1 MARLTLADGH
11 SAEPVL
17 RLPHPYLTPYF
28 TTSSSSKTA
37 SSSSSSPLS
46 SPAKLYQLTTPSD
59 SKDQIQSPPAPLHND
74 QLFFTEPEDLKSSER
89 PSQSNNTAWARARRT
104 PSSTIVWDGD
114 SAPTLAQA
122 WLVAYV
128 LFTLRPDEESI
139 RLTLQG
145 ECKAS
150 LTNQLRASML
160 AVDHPLMEDGSHD
173 ASQQQAQQ
181 QQEQQQQ
188 PGELVL
194 LRAAF
199 WQGAGS
205 PFGARSAWVPSD
217 GPETPYATAAV
228 PALTHVMT
236 TSHPGAVLA
245 RHPRRAPKPRPGS
258 TIYSRWVPHLG
269 ENFSMVALD
278 HADAG
283 HVGLFHA
290 WQNDPRV
297 SQGWNLTGSLDQH
310 RGYLARMHAD
320 PHKFAVLAAFDGVFF
335 AYFELYWAREDQV
348 GAYYHSLDFDRG
360 REVLVG
366 DVKYRGAYRV
376 GAWWGSLMHYL
387 FLDDP
392 RTMQVVGEPKFTN
405 STVLAYDFVHGFG
418 LDKFVDMPHKRGA
431 LMRCSRERFFQ
442 ICPLA
447 EDERERKQKVVGG
460 TLVGLVPKL

>member
-1 MARLTLADGH
+1 MAPLTLANWP
-11 SAEPVL
+11 SAEPIL

-28 TTSSSSKTA
+28 TTSSTSKSA
-37 SSSSSSPLS
+37 SLSPV
-46 SPAKLYQLTTPSD
+46 KLYQLTTPSD
-59 SKDQIQSPPAPLHND
+59 SKDQIQSPPESLHND
-74 QLFFTEPEDLKSSER
+74 RLSFTEPEDLKSSER
-89 PSQSNNTAWARARRT
+89 PSQSNNTAWARARRS
-104 PSSTIVWDGD
+104 PSSTLIWDGD
-114 SAPTLAQA
+114 AAPTLAQA
-122 WLVAYV
+122 WLVAYALV
-128 LFTLRPDEESI
+128 TVRPDEEFI

-145 ECKAS
+145 HGKAA
-150 LTNQLRASML
+150 LADQLRATML
-160 AVDHPLMEDGSHD
+160 AVNHPVDNSNRHTTSPGG
-173 ASQQQAQQ
+173 
-181 QQEQQQQ
+181 Q
-188 PGELVL
+188 PAKEAEGEELVL
-194 LRAAF
+194 LRASF

-205 PFGARSAWVPSD
+205 PFGARSVWVPSD
-217 GPETPYATAAV
+217 GPGHPYATATV

-236 TSHPGAVLA
+236 SEQPGHALV

-258 TIYSRWVPHLG
+258 TIYSRWVPHLR
-269 ENFSMVALD
+269 ETFSMVALD
-278 HADAG
+278 HRDEG
-283 HVGLFHA
+283 HLGLFHA

-297 SQGWNLTGSLDQH
+297 SQGWNLTGSRDQH
-310 RGYLARMHAD
+310 RAYLERMHGD
-320 PHKFAVLAAFDGVFF
+320 PHKFSVLAAFDGVFF
-335 AYFELYWAREDQV
+335 AYFELYWAREDLV
-348 GAYYHSLDFDRG
+348 GAYYGSLDFDRG

-366 DVKYRGAYRV
+366 DVRYRGAYRV

-418 LDKFVDMPHKRGA
+418 LDMFVDLPHKRGA

>member
-1 MARLTLADGH
+1 MARLTLTDGL
-11 SAEPVL
+11 SAEPIL

-28 TTSSSSKTA
+28 TSSSKSTPSSSSA
-37 SSSSSSPLS
+37 SSSP
-46 SPAKLYQLTTPSD
+46 PPTKLYQLTTPSG
-59 SKDQIQSPPAPLHND
+59 SKDQIQSPPEPLHND
-74 QLFFTEPEDLKSSER
+74 KLFFTEPEDLKSSKR

-104 PSSTIVWDGD
+104 PSSTLIWEGNT
-114 SAPTLAQA
+114 APTLAQT
-122 WLVAYV
+122 WLVVYA
-128 LFTLRPDEESI
+128 LFTIRPDEESI

-145 ECKAS
+145 EGKAS
-150 LTNQLRASML
+150 LANQLRATML
-160 AVDHPLMEDGSHD
+160 AVDHPLDESHG
-173 ASQQQAQQ
+173 AGAAQQ
-181 QQEQQQQ
+181 QQ
-188 PGELVL
+188 PDELVL

-205 PFGARSAWVPSD
+205 PFGARSAWVPTD
-217 GPETPYATAAV
+217 GPETPYATTAV

-236 TSHPGAVLA
+236 SQPANGVLA
-245 RHPRRAPKPRPGS
+245 RHPRRVPKPRPGS

-269 ENFSMVALD
+269 ETFSMVALD
-278 HADAG
+278 HTDGA
-283 HVGLFHA
+283 HLGLFHA

-297 SQGWNLTGSLDQH
+297 SQGWNLKGTLEQH
-310 RGYLARMHAD
+310 RGYLGRMHAD

-335 AYFELYWAREDQV
+335 AYFEVYWAREDQV

>member
-11 SAEPVL
+11 SAEPIL

-28 TTSSSSKTA
+28 TTTSSSSKSTSP
-37 SSSSSSPLS
+37 SSSSSSP
-46 SPAKLYQLTTPSD
+46 PKLYQLTTPSG
-59 SKDQIQSPPAPLHND
+59 SKDQIQSPPEPLHND
-74 QLFFTEPEDLKSSER
+74 KLFFTEPEDLKSSGR

-104 PSSTIVWDGD
+104 PSSALIWDGD
-114 SAPTLAQA
+114 SAPTLAQT
-122 WLVAYV
+122 WLVIYV
-128 LFTLRPDEESI
+128 LLTLRPDEESI
-139 RLTLQG
+139 RLTIQSEG
-145 ECKAS
+145 KAA
-150 LTNQLRASML
+150 LADQLRATML
-160 AVDHPLMEDGSHD
+160 AVDHPPDDDSDG
-173 ASQQQAQQ
+173 AAQQ
-181 QQEQQQQ
+181 QQQ
-188 PGELVL
+188 PDELVV

-199 WQGAGS
+199 WQGAAS

-217 GPETPYATAAV
+217 GPGTPYSTAAV
-228 PALTHVMT
+228 PALTHVM
-236 TSHPGAVLA
+236 SSRAGAAVA

-258 TIYSRWVPHLG
+258 TVYSRWVPHLG
-269 ENFSMVALD
+269 ETFSMVALD
-278 HADAG
+278 GADAA
-283 HVGLFHA
+283 HAGLFHA

-297 SQGWNLTGSLDQH
+297 SQGWGLAGTAEQH
-310 RGYLARMHAD
+310 RRYLGRVRAD
-320 PHKFAVLAAFDGVFF
+320 PHRLAVLAAFDGVFF
-335 AYFELYWAREDQV
+335 AYFEVYWAREDAV

-366 DVKYRGAYRV
+366 DVRYRGAYRV

-405 STVLAYDFVHGFG
+405 STVLAYDLVHGFG

-447 EDERERKQKVVGG
+447 EDDRERKQKVVGG

>member
-1 MARLTLADGH
+1 MPRLTLADWP

-28 TTSSSSKTA
+28 ITSSSSSQT
-37 SSSSSSPLS
+37 SST
-46 SPAKLYQLTTPSD
+46 KLYQLTTSAN
-59 SKDQIQSPPAPLHND
+59 SKDQIQSPPEPLHND
-74 QLFFTEPEDLKSSER
+74 KLSFSEPEDLKSSER
-89 PSQSNNTAWARARRT
+89 PSQSNNTAWARARRS
-104 PSSTIVWDGD
+104 PSSTLIWDG
-114 SAPTLAQA
+114 STAPTLAQA
-122 WLVAYV
+122 WLVVYA
-128 LFTLRPDEESI
+128 LFTIRPDEEFI

-145 ECKAS
+145 QGKAS
-150 LTNQLRASML
+150 LANQLRATML
-160 AVDHPLMEDGSHD
+160 AVDHPRDD
-173 ASQQQAQQ
+173 AHNDKVQ
-181 QQEQQQQ
+181 QQE
-188 PGELVL
+188 ELVL
-194 LRAAF
+194 LRASF

-217 GPETPYATAAV
+217 GPETPYATCAV
-228 PALTHVMT
+228 PALTHVM
-236 TSHPGAVLA
+236 SAEPGPVLV

-258 TIYSRWVPHLG
+258 TIYSR
-269 ENFSMVALD
+269 MVALD
-278 HADAG
+278 HADAA
-283 HVGLFHA
+283 HLALFHA

-297 SQGWNLTGSLDQH
+297 SQGWNLTGSADQH
-310 RGYLARMHAD
+310 REYLARMHAD
-320 PHKFAVLAAFDGVFF
+320 PHKFAVLAAFDGAFF

-348 GAYYHSLDFDRG
+348 GAYYNSLDFDRG

-405 STVLAYDFVHGFG
+405 STVLAYDLVHGFG
-418 LDKFVDMPHKRGA
+418 LDMFVDLPHKRGA

>member
-1 MARLTLADGH
+1 MARLTLADWP

-17 RLPHPYLTPYF
+17 RLPHPYLTPYYI
-28 TTSSSSKTA
+28 TASSSNPTSSSST
-37 SSSSSSPLS
+37 
-46 SPAKLYQLTTPSD
+46 KLYQLTTPAN
-59 SKDQIQSPPAPLHND
+59 SKDQIRSPPEPLHSD
-74 QLFFTEPEDLKSSER
+74 KFSFSEPEDLKSSKR
-89 PSQSNNTAWARARRT
+89 PSQSNNTAWARARRS
-104 PSSTIVWDGD
+104 PSSTLTWDG
-114 SAPTLAQA
+114 STAPTLAQA
-122 WLVAYV
+122 WLVIYA
-128 LFTLRPDEESI
+128 LFTIRPDEEFI

-145 ECKAS
+145 QGQGKAS
-150 LTNQLRASML
+150 LANQLRATML
-160 AVDHPLMEDGSHD
+160 AADHPPDD
-173 ASQQQAQQ
+173 AHSDKAQQ
-181 QQEQQQQ
+181 PE
-188 PGELVL
+188 ELVI
-194 LRAAF
+194 LRASF

-205 PFGARSAWVPSD
+205 PFGARSVWVPSD
-217 GPETPYATAAV
+217 GPETPYATCAV
-228 PALTHVMT
+228 PALTHVM
-236 TSHPGAVLA
+236 SAEPGPVLA

-269 ENFSMVALD
+269 ESFSMVALD
-278 HADAG
+278 HADAA
-283 HVGLFHA
+283 HLALFHA

-297 SQGWNLTGSLDQH
+297 SQGWNLTGSVDQH
-310 RGYLARMHAD
+310 REYLARMHAD

-348 GAYYHSLDFDRG
+348 GAYYNSLDFDRG

-392 RTMQVVGEPKFTN
+392 RTMQVVGEPKITN
-405 STVLAYDFVHGFG
+405 STVLAYDLVHGFG
-418 LDKFVDMPHKRGA
+418 LDMFVDLPHKRGA